1 MNAVLC
7 KAWGDPASL
16 IFEETAAPPLKP
28 GHVRIAVHGAGVN
41 FADTLMIAGKYQEKP
56 AFPFSPGLEAAGVIS
71 EVASDVDHLKV
82 GDRVMA
88 FTVHG
93 GFAEEAVVPAT
104 QAFVIPTGMDLL
116 TAAGFPVAYGTSH
129 IALRYRANLKAGET
143 LLVNGASS
151 GVGLTAVEIG
161 KAIGARVIATAGSP
175 EKLNVARDFGADQ
188 GIDYSKEDIRERV
201 KAITEGKGANVIYD
215 PVGGDVFDAS
225 LRSVAWE
232 GRLVVIGFASGRI
245 AQAPTNYILIKNC
258 SVIGVL
264 WGASVRRDPALARK
278 SYDELFRWYKEGKI
292 KPLISRTIPLA
303 QAGEALAL
311 MMQRKITGKI
321 VITTGRS

>member
-1 MNAVLC
+1 MKAVLC
-7 KAWGDPASL
+7 KAWGDPGSL
-16 IFEETAAPPLKP
+16 DFGEVPAPALKP
-28 GHVRIAVHGAGVN
+28 GHIRIAVHGAGIN

-56 AFPFSPGLEAAGVIS
+56 DFPFSPGLEVAGVVS
-71 EVASDVDHLKV
+71 EAAPEVTHLKA

-88 FTVHG
+88 YTGHG
-93 GFAEEAVVPAT
+93 GFAEEAVVPAV
-104 QAFVIPTGMDLL
+104 QAFVVPKTMDLV

-129 IALRYRANLKAGET
+129 VALAYRANLRPGET

-161 KAIGARVIATAGSP
+161 KAIGATVIATAGSP
-175 EKLNVARDFGADQ
+175 EKLEVARKAGADH
-188 GIDYSKEDIRERV
+188 GIDYSREDIRERV
-201 KAITEGKGANVIYD
+201 KAITEGRGADVIYD

-225 LRSVAWE
+225 LRSIAWD

-258 SVIGVL
+258 AVIGVL

-278 SYDELFRWYKEGKI
+278 SYDELFRWYEEGKLR
-292 KPLISRTIPLA
+292 PLVSRTIPLA
-303 QAGEALAL
+303 EAGEALSL
-311 MMQRKITGKI
+311 MMARKITGK
-321 VITTGRS
+321 VVLTTGHT